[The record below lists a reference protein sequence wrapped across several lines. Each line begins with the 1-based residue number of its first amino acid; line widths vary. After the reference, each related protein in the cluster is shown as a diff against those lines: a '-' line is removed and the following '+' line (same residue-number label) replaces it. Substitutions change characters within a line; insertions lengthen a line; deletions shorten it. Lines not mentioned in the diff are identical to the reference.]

1 METIDDIVREMR
13 RYADEDAHVIGR
25 DVLRRDIQTFA
36 DRTKKAHEADKKKLV
51 EAQQVAE
58 DALCKLADKSEAVV
72 KHDLTTATDINVGSN
87 AAKMREALE
96 HIREYA
102 TIALSHTTDGHVID
116 AVHNMDALAKSALS
130 APPRNCDVGTAEE
143 QYERLNKH
151 CDKYPP
157 NCGGC
162 HFTNEEGITLN
173 ACGLH
178 WAQMPYEEGEAK

>member
-36 DRTKKAHEADKKKLV
+36 DRLEKAHEADKRKLV
-51 EAQQVAE
+51 EAQQAAE
-58 DALCKLADKSEAVV
+58 DALWKLAEKEGSVV

-96 HIREYA
+96 RILNLAY
-102 TIALSHTTDGHVID
+102 IAKEDGGRITNDWLID
-116 AVHNMDALAKSALS
+116 TCKTALS

-143 QYERLNKH
+143 QGARFRGF
-151 CDKYPP
+151 CDKH
-157 NCGGC
+157 NCERCPVGGDEYL
-162 HFTNEEGITLN
+162 TN
-173 ACGLH
+173 CFSR
-178 WAQMPYEEGEAK
+178 WSQMPYEKGETK